1 MTFAMVVVMPAVVTP
16 MLDLD
21 EKKRAAAIAEASRD
35 YVTAH
40 ALYVELAR
48 YEATAAWLHAAGR
61 AAHEAKL
68 DAKAVEHLW
77 ESARRFA
84 DGGFRPRALEVTKL
98 LLRIAPAHRDARAL
112 AAELVQR
119 MVSPRKASLRPRF
132 P

>member
-1 MTFAMVVVMPAVVTP
+1 VLVMA

-21 EKKRAAAIAEASRD
+21 AKKRAAALAEARRD
-35 YVTAH
+35 YVAAH

-48 YEATAAWLHAAGR
+48 YETTAAWLHAAGR

-68 DAKAVEHLW
+68 DTKAVEHLW

-98 LLRIAPAHRDARAL
+98 LLRIAPTHRDALSL
-112 AAELVQR
+112 ADQLVHR
-119 MVSPRKASLRPRF
+119 LVSSRRASLRPRL